1 MVRWLRAL
9 YPVKTAVYV
18 AGDLGAPVETVTNWL
33 NRETLPNGRMLVLM
47 VCVYGPDFLA
57 AILTSPPSWLSK
69 AASLAAQEQLEARI
83 AEMEGELARQRAL
96 LGQTYP
102 GDQA

>member
-1 MVRWLRAL
+1 MVRWLRTL
-9 YPVKTAVYV
+9 YPAKTATFV

-57 AILTSPPSWLSK
+57 AILTHPPAWLSK
-69 AASLAAQEQLEARI
+69 AAMLARQEHLEAQV
-83 AEMEGELARQRAL
+83 AALEDELARQRAL
-96 LGQTYP
+96 IGQAFSGEQP
-102 GDQA
+102 